1 MGLFAQFCNY
11 KDPIFNFLLN
21 KRLGIRGN
29 FKHRGDLS
37 EVGKR

>member
-1 MGLFAQFCNY
+1 MMLFAQLFNY
-11 KDPIFNFLLN
+11 KDLIFNFLLN
-21 KRLGIRGN
+21 KRQGIRGN